1 MVKAEQEAAHFRQL
15 MAEYQ
20 ATLDLQASTALK
32 AAAGLERV
40 SNSLSAVSAAL
51 VVPPHEPTGAVD
63 DAATVDGSGAVQRA
77 KQEMQDVREDI
88 SEWTDSLKGS
98 LGQLLQK
105 P

>member
-20 ATLDLQASTALK
+20 ATLDRQASTALK
-32 AAAGLERV
+32 TAAGLERV

-51 VVPPHEPTGAVD
+51 VVPPHALTDAVD
-63 DAATVDGSGAVQRA
+63 GPATGESVAVQRA

-88 SEWTDSLKGS
+88 SVWTQSLKGS